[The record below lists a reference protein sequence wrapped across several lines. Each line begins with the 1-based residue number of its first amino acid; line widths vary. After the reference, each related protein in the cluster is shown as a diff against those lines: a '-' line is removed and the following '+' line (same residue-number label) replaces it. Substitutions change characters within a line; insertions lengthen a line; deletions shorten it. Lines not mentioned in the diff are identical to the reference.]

1 MADIMPLPKETP
13 FKTCTQLRPISLTN
27 KKMRPFE
34 RVVFRCELSNVINNS
49 IGSDQFAYRKGLNTT
64 MALVKCQHEWLRR
77 LDSDADFIRIFSFDF
92 SKAFDSVPHDIVC
105 RKLRNFEINPYIHN
119 WIVNFLMGRQ
129 QRVVVDGISTSYLS
143 INRGIPKGTVIGPI
157 LFLIMINDIKAVNPS
172 GNLLVKYADDISLSI
187 PVGAKL
193 NQADSQPAV
202 QPLFW
207 SGTLDKSGFRCR
219 HLGS

>member
-1 MADIMPLPKETP
+1 MLLIIL
-13 FKTCTQLRPISLTN
+13 LVL
-27 KKMRPFE
+27 
-34 RVVFRCELSNVINNS
+34 INS
-49 IGSDQFAYRKGLNTT
+49 HINTI

-92 SKAFDSVPHDIVC
+92 SKACDSVPHDIVC

-143 INRGIPKGTVIGPI
+143 INRGIPQGTVIGAI

-172 GNLLVKYADDISLSI
+172 GNLLVKYTDDISLSI

-193 NQADSQPAV
+193 NQADSESEV
-202 QPLFW
+202 
-207 SGTLDKSGFRCR
+207 KSIMEWAKNNRMSLN
-219 HLGS
+219 LGKTWEMLIKGKT